1 MIVDFYFAFKFDK
14 EHSQNIQHFLYS
26 SSTVCSALWIAQE
39 YFNDWATNLNHLE
52 LQQFI
57 YIWWYPNTEYKLYNV
72 AKYMILFWYYTNFSS
87 KSRQNKIL
95 GCMFFHIKL
104 NQKMD
109 IFIEIARLPKFFH
122 LVLSSWRDVSH
133 RW

>member
-1 MIVDFYFAFKFDK
+1 MIVDFYFTFKFDK

-72 AKYMILFWYYTNFSS
+72 AKYMILIRFSPLHVG
-87 KSRQNKIL
+87 KIKYWDVS
-95 GCMFFHIKL
+95 F
-104 NQKMD
+104 
-109 IFIEIARLPKFFH
+109 FIETKSENGYIYQ
-122 LVLSSWRDVSH
+122 DC
-133 RW
+133 

>member
-1 MIVDFYFAFKFDK
+1 MLIFTFKFDK

-57 YIWWYPNTEYKLYNV
+57 YIWCYPNTESKLYNV
-72 AKYMILFWYYTNFSS
+72 DFVRDRTEGFDNFIKEIERQDVDQLAKVAGVDKQLVKEAAIAYAMQCTYILFKFSP
-87 KSRQNKIL
+87 Q
-95 GCMFFHIKL
+95 
-104 NQKMD
+104 
-109 IFIEIARLPKFFH
+109 
-122 LVLSSWRDVSH
+122 
-133 RW
+133 